1 MAQASAQFAKQLVA
15 SSIPCGNLIERDGG
29 SCMLP
34 DYKFPDD
41 CVECIAHVPGLTEQ
55 EKLRHEQWQR
65 VTFVKRKIQFCEG
78 AGHD

>member
-1 MAQASAQFAKQLVA
+1 MNTV
-15 SSIPCGNLIERDGG
+15 PCGNLIERDGG

-41 CVECIAHVPGLTEQ
+41 CAECIAHVPGLTEQ
-55 EKLRHEQWQR
+55 EKLRYEQWRR
-65 VTFVKRKIQFCEG
+65 VKPVVERKIQFLEG